1 MNDLRPNQIFPL
13 APSSS
18 SDSKSNEP
26 SKNYKA
32 TFSLDSKNED
42 NDIFK
47 RETVSMSVNVYDVAA
62 YILSKLGSIS
72 TMKLQKLVYYSQAWS
87 LVWDEEPLFPER
99 IEAWAN
105 GPVIPRLFF
114 QHKGFFKISMSELG
128 LGNQNK
134 LNKKQKETV
143 DVVLDYYGNK
153 SAQWLIE
160 LSHMEKP
167 WIETRRGLREG
178 EESNREI
185 PLDLISQYYS
195 SLVNE

>member
-26 SKNYKA
+26 SKNYRA

-42 NDIFK
+42 NDIIK
-47 RETVSMSVNVYDVAA
+47 RESVSMSVNVYDVAS

-134 LNKKQKETV
+134 LNNKQKETI

-167 WIETRRGLREG
+167 WIETRRGLRDG

>member
-1 MNDLRPNQIFPL
+1 
-13 APSSS
+13 
-18 SDSKSNEP
+18 
-26 SKNYKA
+26 
-32 TFSLDSKNED
+32 
-42 NDIFK
+42 
-47 RETVSMSVNVYDVAA
+47 MSVNVYDVAS

-134 LNKKQKETV
+134 LNNKQKETI

-167 WIETRRGLREG
+167 WIETRRGLRDG

>member
-26 SKNYKA
+26 SKNYRA

-42 NDIFK
+42 NDIIK
-47 RETVSMSVNVYDVAA
+47 RESVSMSVNVYDVAS

-134 LNKKQKETV
+134 LNNKQKETI

-167 WIETRRGLREG
+167 WIETRRGLRAG